1 MKARAESTRASAP
14 ASGLRAT
21 TRTRRVPQT
30 GNAGPGQAA
39 SSTPAAR
46 RPLVLPLVLVLVL
59 LGGGLMAWHVFR
71 PTPGGATTGVGP
83 VAPAID
89 APTVDGGRFAL
100 AAQRGK
106 VVVLYAMAA
115 WCTSCVP
122 ESTALGHLA
131 QAEPAGTLTTLLV
144 DESPQS
150 DTPQAVRDFRTRTQ
164 GPPRAWVLDQGGA
177 IARAYGITS
186 LDTTVVIDRAGHV
199 AARYTG
205 PIDLATLQSAV
216 RPLR

>member
-1 MKARAESTRASAP
+1 MKARAESTPAPSASV
-14 ASGLRAT
+14 
-21 TRTRRVPQT
+21 RTRRAPQPGNTVP
-30 GNAGPGQAA
+30 GRR
-39 SSTPAAR
+39 STPTPTAR

-59 LGGGLMAWHVFR
+59 LGGGLTAWRVFS
-71 PTPGGATTGVGP
+71 PASGGATTGTGP
-83 VAPAID
+83 LAPAIA

-100 AAQRGK
+100 AAERGK

-122 ESTALGHLA
+122 ESTALGQLA
-131 QAEPAGTLTTLLV
+131 RAEPASTLTTLLV

-164 GPPRAWVLDQGGA
+164 GPDRAWTIDQGGA

-186 LDTTVVIDRAGHV
+186 LDTTVVIDHGGHI
-199 AARYTG
+199 AARYSG
-205 PIDLATLQSAV
+205 SIDLATLQSVV
-216 RPLR
+216 RPLL